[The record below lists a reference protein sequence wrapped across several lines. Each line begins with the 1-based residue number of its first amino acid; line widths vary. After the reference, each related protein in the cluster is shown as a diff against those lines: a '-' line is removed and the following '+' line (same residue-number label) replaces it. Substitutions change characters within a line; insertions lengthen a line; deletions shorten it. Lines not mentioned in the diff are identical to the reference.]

1 LPTHGFTEKIH
12 SGVGGKVSNLEKLL
26 ATVYRLARE
35 GPKRYQSDKSV
46 DGDTEIEYEN
56 NRDVGKSKSVQIL

>member
-1 LPTHGFTEKIH
+1 
-12 SGVGGKVSNLEKLL
+12 L
-26 ATVYRLARE
+26 ATIYRLARE